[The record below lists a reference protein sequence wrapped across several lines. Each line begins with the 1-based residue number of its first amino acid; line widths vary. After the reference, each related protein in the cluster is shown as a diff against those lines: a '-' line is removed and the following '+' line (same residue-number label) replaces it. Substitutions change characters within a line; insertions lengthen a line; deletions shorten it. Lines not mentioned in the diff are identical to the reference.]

1 MKNGANKMPQ
11 DSYLLNS
18 NGPKFVP
25 KDPNNYTFSEFKEG
39 IGRCLHG
46 QDSKAVMDE
55 AGWLLY
61 FYNYQPPIGQRSKT
75 CKEILWTLTEDQKQI
90 DQEHFWE
97 KVQTFYTIFNFDLR
111 SFEQVWEYEH
121 KIENIIPQTVW
132 PHTKIR
138 NRFKNAKK
146 SKMVKISPLETSLK
160 IPKITQECKYL
171 VFPVIITRYIED
183 YHLEKRDLDGFGE
196 GIFIVDGESNLIDCM
211 KINDFWLLDEQ
222 LSLRRKHLYRAKD
235 SSRAMEFVC
244 WNFDDLEK
252 AIPLLYDD
260 VEALNVELET
270 NDLFNIFDFVYN
282 ENPPDLLIREM
293 GRDLYNPNWFRWNK
307 DSYYLFSVDKNNSPR
322 LSPKR
327 GSKKA
332 KFFDLYG
339 EKVEK
344 LDNEAQ
350 KRGLEAVLDKRD
362 IKNFKR
368 ILKYEVKKP

>member
-1 MKNGANKMPQ
+1 MPQ

-25 KDPNNYTFSEFKEG
+25 KDPNNYSFSEFRDG
-39 IGRCLHG
+39 IRRCLKG

-61 FYNYQPPIGQRSKT
+61 FYNYMPPKGQRSRT
-75 CKEILWTLTEDQKQI
+75 CKEILWELTDNQKQV
-90 DQEHFWE
+90 DEEHFWE
-97 KVQTFYTIFNFDLR
+97 KVGTFYTIFNFDLR
-111 SFEQVWEYEH
+111 SFEQVWEYEQ
-121 KIENIIPQTVW
+121 KIENIIPQAVW

-146 SKMVKISPLETSLK
+146 SKMVKISPSEESLK
-160 IPKITQECKYL
+160 VPEITQECKYL
-171 VFPVIITRYIED
+171 VFPVIITRYIGD
-183 YHLEKRDLDGFGE
+183 YHVEKRDIDGFGE
-196 GIFIVDGESNLIDCM
+196 GIFIVDGNQNIVDCM

-222 LSLRRKHLYRAKD
+222 LSLRRKHLYRAKN
-235 SSRAMEFVC
+235 SFQVMEFVC

-252 AIPLLYDD
+252 AIPLLYDNA
-260 VEALNVELET
+260 EQLNVELET

-282 ENPPDLLIREM
+282 ESPPDLLIREI
-293 GRDLYNPNWFRWNK
+293 GRNLYEPNWFRWNK

-322 LSPKR
+322 LAQQRSSR
-327 GSKKA
+327 KA
-332 KFFDLYG
+332 KYFDLYG
-339 EKVEK
+339 KKIEKM
-344 LDNEAQ
+344 DNEAQ

-368 ILKYEVKKP
+368 ILKYKV